1 MTPQHET
8 RGLVAAMQCRDANN
22 KEMERQVK
30 KYGRDQ
36 LAPPLHAHDGLDKT
50 AVDNEVFTRALVL
63 KGKGDMAQNSKTKEP
78 TYRLRQ
84 HLFKGK
90 NRLRQHLF
98 KGKTNSVLQEKNNG
112 DPHNSREIDL
122 YWFTYIWQDCN
133 LPKSLLYPPS
143 SSLSS
148 LSSRRVLAS

>member
-1 MTPQHET
+1 M
-8 RGLVAAMQCRDANN
+8 AAIQCRDATN

-63 KGKGDMAQNSKTKEP
+63 KGKNEKAQNSKTKEP

-90 NRLRQHLF
+90 
-98 KGKTNSVLQEKNNG
+98 KISALQEKNNASA
-112 DPHNSREIDL
+112 HNSAPTVTL
-122 YWFTYIWQDCN
+122 
-133 LPKSLLYPPS
+133 
-143 SSLSS
+143 
-148 LSSRRVLAS
+148 

>member
-63 KGKGDMAQNSKTKEP
+63 KGKGDRAQNSKKKKNQRTDYGNICSKVKQNLCYKKRTMEIP
-78 TYRLRQ
+78 TIL
-84 HLFKGK
+84 
-90 NRLRQHLF
+90 
-98 KGKTNSVLQEKNNG
+98 EK
-112 DPHNSREIDL
+112 
-122 YWFTYIWQDCN
+122 
-133 LPKSLLYPPS
+133 
-143 SSLSS
+143 
-148 LSSRRVLAS
+148 